1 MYLNQCIGK
10 ECESF
15 GPEIQK
21 YFYLHY
27 EKDGRTIKLAEENT
41 KAIEEEL
48 SLAGYFAIVSSD
60 RMTAK
65 EAIEHYKSRD
75 ASEKLFRTDK
85 SYLGNKSMR
94 VGSDA
99 ALSARI
105 FIQFLALILRCRIYA
120 DLKDKC
126 EAMLKRPNYMTVPA
140 ALKELEKIVMIRH
153 LDGIYRLD
161 HAITKTQKT
170 ILDSFGLTE
179 ANVRYHAQEI
189 GKILQET
196 EETR

>member
-1 MYLNQCIGK
+1 
-10 ECESF
+10 
-15 GPEIQK
+15 
-21 YFYLHY
+21 
-27 EKDGRTIKLAEENT
+27 
-41 KAIEEEL
+41 
-48 SLAGYFAIVSSD
+48 
-60 RMTAK
+60 MTAK

-75 ASEKLFRTDK
+75 ASEELFRADK
-85 SYLGNKSMR
+85 SYLGNRSMR
-94 VGSDA
+94 VGSNA
-99 ALSARI
+99 ALFARI
-105 FIQFLALILRCRIYA
+105 FIQFLALILRCRIYT

-189 GKILQET
+189 GKIL
-196 EETR
+196 